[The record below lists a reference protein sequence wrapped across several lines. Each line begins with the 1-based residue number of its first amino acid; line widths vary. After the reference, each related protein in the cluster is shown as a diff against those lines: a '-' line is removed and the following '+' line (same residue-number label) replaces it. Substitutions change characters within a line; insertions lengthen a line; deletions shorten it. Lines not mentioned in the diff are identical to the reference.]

1 MNNFPEFPDSV
12 RERFWDKVDMD
23 VDTDCWIWQGF
34 QISRGFG
41 GFTYDHKLYAAHR
54 VSYYLEYGDG
64 YSADLLV
71 LHKCG
76 NRLCVNPKH
85 LEQSDYVE
93 RFRRSK
99 ANNVEERPKL
109 LSDEEVNQVRIL
121 SDKGYPRTVIAKA
134 LNQKLHRVA
143 SVFKDERYQQIP
155 VTDVDLP
162 DMQPFSFRR
171 KFSDDDIRQ
180 IRKLRQENPKVY
192 TAEVLADKYEC
203 STTMITLIA
212 NGSRFAD
219 VL

>member
-12 RERFWDKVDMD
+12 KDRFWDKVDMD
-23 VDTDCWIWQGF
+23 ADTDCWIWQGF

-54 VSYYLEYGDG
+54 VSYYLEYED

-76 NRLCVNPKH
+76 NRLCVNPQH

-99 ANNVEERPKL
+99 ANDVTQRPKL
-109 LSDEEVNQVRIL
+109 LTDEEVNQVRIL
-121 SDKGYPRTVIAKA
+121 TERGYPRTVIAKA
-134 LNQKLHRVA
+134 LNQKLHRI
-143 SVFKDERYQQIP
+143 SGVFSDERYQQVP
-155 VTDVDLP
+155 VMDVGLP
-162 DMQPFSFRR
+162 DMQGFSYRR
-171 KFSDDDIRQ
+171 QFSDDDIRR
-180 IRKLRQENPKVY
+180 IRKLRQEDPENYAVKDLA
-192 TAEVLADKYEC
+192 AEYNC
-203 STTMITLIA
+203 SKTMIILIA

-219 VL
+219 VV